1 MASAGSIATTN
12 RRDEMAAISSS
23 SSPGELILK
32 KLFAQFVVTAESKL
46 KHVSTQP
53 LVRRERKRDYHVVP
67 FSPSLPSLPPLSPLS
82 LPSPLSLSLPLS
94 LSSPFLPQAN
104 PLIKYIQR
112 GDDPTLD
119 QLLASLKEVARFSL
133 RSMLTTLFEWRKKLM
148 KEIQS
153 RTTWTVSTR

>member
-1 MASAGSIATTN
+1 
-12 RRDEMAAISSS
+12 MAAISS

-53 LVRRERKRDYHVVP
+53 LVRRERHIHTESERDYHFLP
-67 FSPSLPSLPPLSPLS
+67 PSLLSLPPSLFSPSLPSLPPLP
-82 LPSPLSLSLPLS
+82 PS
-94 LSSPFLPQAN
+94 LPQAN

>member
-1 MASAGSIATTN
+1 M
-12 RRDEMAAISSS
+12 
-23 SSPGELILK
+23 
-32 KLFAQFVVTAESKL
+32 
-46 KHVSTQP
+46 
-53 LVRRERKRDYHVVP
+53 
-67 FSPSLPSLPPLSPLS
+67 
-82 LPSPLSLSLPLS
+82 
-94 LSSPFLPQAN
+94 
-104 PLIKYIQR
+104 IKYIQR